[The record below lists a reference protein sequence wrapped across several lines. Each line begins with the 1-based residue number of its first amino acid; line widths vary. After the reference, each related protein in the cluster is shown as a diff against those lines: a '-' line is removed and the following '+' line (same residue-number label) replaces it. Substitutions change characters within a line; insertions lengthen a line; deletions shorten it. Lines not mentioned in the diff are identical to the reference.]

1 MSIENK
7 HLYEF
12 GRFRLDA
19 EKFVLWHADK
29 LVPLQPKALATLAA
43 LVKRGGDVV
52 TKNELME
59 EVWADSFV
67 EETNLSRNVHELRKI
82 LAGLDKSQTFIET
95 VSRRGYRFAGE
106 VREIENRNGEI
117 IIEREV
123 FEQTLIEEVSQA
135 GSESSAVGEFL
146 STLTRRDAA
155 SLIER
160 NQSPFDGEIIQP
172 KLAGESAGK
181 QKRLF
186 LFAAISL
193 VVLLSGYAIWRYQN
207 FPAKTSLS
215 EIKSIAVLPLK
226 SFAAKNEDEELRL
239 QITDALITKL
249 GNLNE
254 VAVRPTSSVL
264 KFAGENQD
272 AVEAGK
278 TLAVDAILDGRVQ
291 TENDRL
297 RVTLQLVSVTTG
309 EQIWSEQFDGKTG
322 EILAL
327 QDVIAN
333 RLGRK
338 FAFAEIKKFNRRPT
352 ESNKAYEAYLKG
364 RYFWNQRT
372 SDSYFKAIRYFE
384 EAIGLDPNFAL
395 GYSGIADCYAL
406 LEQRG
411 GLPLTE
417 AFPKAEEA
425 ARKALEL
432 DETLAEAHAS
442 MGMIKS
448 LYRWDW
454 NESERHYKRAI
465 ELNPNY
471 ATGYGGYGM
480 LLIVEKRFDEAE
492 AQLKKAESLD
502 PTSRS
507 IAIYLAWKFYFGREF
522 DRAIEQSRKVLELD
536 NSLTAPYAIQSAA
549 FEQKGMFDEA
559 VEAELKRS
567 KTYDSPTIESLKDAY
582 RKFGIKGFRQ
592 KQIEIVQNKTNPGS
606 EVGNYY
612 IATRY
617 ALLNRSEEALQQ
629 IEKGFINRGS
639 MWQMVN
645 VDPAFDSLRSEPRF
659 QDLIRKINLAE

>member
-1 MSIENK
+1 MNN
-7 HLYEF
+7 EF
-12 GRFRLDA
+12 NSLRKFGKCRLDV
-19 EKFVLWHADK
+19 EKKFLWCGDQPVQLPLKAIELLCVL
-29 LVPLQPKALATLAA
+29 VES
-43 LVKRGGDVV
+43 GGTVV
-52 TKNELME
+52 TKDEIWQS
-59 EVWADSFV
+59 VWQNAFV
-67 EETNLSRNVHELRKI
+67 EETNLTHNIYLLRK
-82 LAGLDKSQTFIET
+82 TFKDLGEPDLIKT
-95 VSRRGYRFAGE
+95 VPRRGYRFAGE
-106 VREIENRNGEI
+106 VSEAKNGSSDI
-117 IIEREV
+117 IIERHALTR
-123 FEQTLIEEVSQA
+123 TLIEEVSEPFSVAGGLSWQKLNSNADESIAKVQLPTAIGGSVPSRRRVA
-135 GSESSAVGEFL
+135 GSLIVASILAIVFL
-146 STLTRRDAA
+146 IGVTA
-155 SLIER
+155 
-160 NQSPFDGEIIQP
+160 
-172 KLAGESAGK
+172 
-181 QKRLF
+181 F
-186 LFAAISL
+186 LN
-193 VVLLSGYAIWRYQN
+193 YQN
-207 FPAKTSLS
+207 SPVKTSLT

-226 SFAAKNEDEELRL
+226 SFASKNEDEELRL

-249 GNLNE
+249 GSLNE
-254 VAVRPTSSVL
+254 ISVRPTNSVL
-264 KFAGENQD
+264 RFAGEGQD
-272 AVEAGK
+272 TIEVGEK
-278 TLAVDAILDGRVQ
+278 LSVDAILDGRVQ
-291 TENDRL
+291 RENDRL
-297 RVTLQLVSVTTG
+297 RVTLQLVSVKTG
-309 EQIWSEQFDGKTG
+309 EQVWSEQFDGKTG

-327 QDVIAN
+327 QDVIASH
-333 RLGRK
+333 LVRK
-338 FAFAEIKKFNRRPT
+338 FAFVETEKFNRRPT

-411 GLPLTE
+411 GLPPEE

-442 MGMIKS
+442 MGLIKS

-454 NESERHYKRAI
+454 NESEKHYKRAI

-507 IAIYLAWKFYFGREF
+507 IAIYLAWTFYFGRQF
-522 DRAIEQSRKVLELD
+522 DQAIEQSRKILELD
-536 NSLTAPYAIQSAA
+536 NSLATPYMIQSAA

-559 VEAELKRS
+559 VEAELKKLKGR
-567 KTYDSPTIESLKDAY
+567 DLPTIESLKDAY

-592 KQIEIVQNKTNPGS
+592 KQIEIFQEKTNSVS
-606 EVGNYY
+606 EVGNYH
-612 IATRY
+612 IAARY
-617 ALLNRSEEALQQ
+617 ALLNRSAEALQQ

-639 MWQMVN
+639 MWHMVN

-659 QDLIRKINLAE
+659 QEVLRKMNLQ